1 MLNRTTLRLLSLLF
15 ILVGVTGLTTA
26 CGSQPASDDHYHMA
40 SLEDMIA
47 EVQNA
52 PKRVQEAYQFAV
64 ANPEA
69 AKAIPCYCGCAALG
83 HTNSYACYVK
93 EVDAAGTIVY
103 DLHAIG
109 CGICVDITQD
119 QMRMMRDGKGLAE
132 IKDYVD
138 RAYAKYGPSTGP

>member
-1 MLNRTTLRLLSLLF
+1 MLNRMLRLFSPLIVLLS
-15 ILVGVTGLTTA
+15 VAGLTTA
-26 CGSQPASDDHYHMA
+26 CSSQTARTDHYPMA
-40 SLEDMIA
+40 SLEGLPADI
-47 EVQNA
+47 QNA
-52 PKRVQEAYQFAV
+52 PRRVQEAYQFAV

-83 HTNSYACYVK
+83 HTSSYACYVK
-93 EVDAAGTIVY
+93 EVDAAGTITY

-119 QMRMMRDGKGLAE
+119 QMKMMRDGRSLAE
-132 IKDYVD
+132 IKDYID

>member
-1 MLNRTTLRLLSLLF
+1 MLNPTLRLLSLLF
-15 ILVGVTGLTTA
+15 ILIGAAGLTAA
-26 CGSQPASDDHYHMA
+26 CSSQGASSDHQHMA
-40 SLEDMIA
+40 SLDGMAADI
-47 EVQNA
+47 QNA

-64 ANPEA
+64 ANPDA

-83 HTNSYACYVK
+83 HTSSYGCYVK
-93 EVDAAGTIVY
+93 DVDFAGTITY

-119 QMRMMRDGKGLAE
+119 QMKMMKDGKSLAE

-138 RAYAKYGPSTGP
+138 RAYSKYGPSTGP